1 MSQEYT
7 PVEWV
12 DETATTQGTTINKER
27 LDQMQT
33 AHHYA
38 DGFEEVDTVPSADP
52 LVDYHKVVYC
62 TADATFYR
70 WDGSQWTKDVDDTTK
85 ALLEAHEADHSNPH
99 AVTKAQVGL
108 GNADNTSDAD
118 KPISTAT
125 QVALNLINGKIPA
138 EASASNQLADK
149 AFVNSSIS
157 TNTANFLGTY
167 DAVTGLG
174 FTQAEADLF
183 TDPPDAAT
191 QTQVGARTATAVAT
205 AGKTAT
211 NNDYVFISVNKSTT
225 IGNDWFWRFKYNG
238 SAWVYEFT
246 LNNSSFTA
254 AQWATINSGLTAS
267 NVAKSVNGTLPDQN
281 GAVVIPVGTALVKK
295 SITLTAAGWSN
306 NAQTVSITGLLA
318 DDDVLV
324 AADPAD
330 YDDWNAAGVRA
341 VSQAAGSITFECTA
355 APSTDLAG
363 NVVIGRLG
371 T

>member
-27 LDQMQT
+27 LDQMQS

-108 GNADNTSDAD
+108 GNVDNTSDAD

-125 QVALNLINGKIPA
+125 QAALNLINGKIPA

-157 TNTANFLGTY
+157 T
-167 DAVTGLG
+167 
-174 FTQAEADLF
+174 
-183 TDPPDAAT
+183 
-191 QTQVGARTATAVAT
+191 
-205 AGKTAT
+205 
-211 NNDYVFISVNKSTT
+211 
-225 IGNDWFWRFKYNG
+225 
-238 SAWVYEFT
+238 
-246 LNNSSFTA
+246 
-254 AQWATINSGLTAS
+254 
-267 NVAKSVNGTLPDQN
+267 
-281 GAVVIPVGTALVKK
+281 ALVKK
-295 SITLTAAGWSN
+295 SITLTAAGWVN
-306 NAQTVSITGLLA
+306 DAQTVSIAGLLA

-324 AADPAD
+324 AADPAS

-355 APSTDLAG
+355 TPSTDLAG
-363 NVVIGRLG
+363 NVIVGRLG
-371 T
+371 S